1 MPAQVAVRVEKQS
14 SSYKVHVSVEHV
26 AGDSSDELSM
36 IWCAHMPASVHC
48 VHVFASM
55 PASHAASFM
64 AACILPQHPCFF
76 STCWYIDVH
85 AS

>member
-36 IWCAHMPASVHC
+36 IWCAP
-48 VHVFASM
+48 
-55 PASHAASFM
+55 
-64 AACILPQHPCFF
+64 
-76 STCWYIDVH
+76 H
-85 AS
+85 ASQRTLRPCICQHACQPRSILHGCMYTTSAPVLLQHLLVY